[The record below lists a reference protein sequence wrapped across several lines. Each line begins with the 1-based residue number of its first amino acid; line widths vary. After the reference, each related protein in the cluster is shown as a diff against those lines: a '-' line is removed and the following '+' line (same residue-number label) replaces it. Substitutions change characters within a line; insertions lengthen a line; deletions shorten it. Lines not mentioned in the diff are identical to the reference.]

1 MAGCPLYTRATVVCA
16 GRILSVAGTGRHG
29 NAFLRWRSASPRWWR
44 SVTRTSAFLSLL
56 PSISVHFI
64 FQGTEQHLLYLCRK
78 VTYLFKKQ
86 RAAIGFLPKTLL
98 STFYLYPWASQVVY
112 PSVLCFHVLGF
123 RRLAHFIHVR
133 LCRSCQLLQCVLPIT
148 ESKQGDRLMQLTYFC
163 PKLWFCTIKQL
174 PLLVLVSLHIPLYFF
189 IIIDWN

>member
-86 RAAIGFLPKTLL
+86 RAAIGFLPKPCFLL
-98 STFYLYPWASQVVY
+98 SICIHELLKWFTHPFCAFMSLASAALRISFMSACVVVASFS
-112 PSVLCFHVLGF
+112 SVC
-123 RRLAHFIHVR
+123 
-133 LCRSCQLLQCVLPIT
+133 CLL
-148 ESKQGDRLMQLTYFC
+148 
-163 PKLWFCTIKQL
+163 PKANRVIG
-174 PLLVLVSLHIPLYFF
+174 
-189 IIIDWN
+189 